1 MKKCIICGGPTK
13 LDCYNFCEKYFNS
26 PIEELEEKYE
36 RKRASRIRDGQQEA
50 LSQEGLSEPFS
61 LK

>member
-13 LDCYNFCEKYFNS
+13 LDYFDFCKKNFNT
-26 PIEELEEKYE
+26 PIKELEEKYE

-50 LSQEGLSEPFS
+50 LSQEGLSKPFS